1 MNGTQPFRRKKT
13 RAPSGAA
20 VRSAAL
26 TEQLYRAFFEEWAE
40 RGFAALSL
48 ERVAARAGAGMAAIY
63 RRFASK
69 LAFAEAALDA
79 LGPSLA
85 LPEDTGALQSDVLS
99 FLLRLRAVLRH
110 PMIRRILPDLHAEA
124 SRSQEMRAINTHV
137 AAVRR
142 DLGRALL
149 ERALARGD
157 LPRSLDRELALDLL
171 PATLYWRMV
180 VIGRTPSTKE
190 LRTIASSLS
199 AALRRL

>member
-1 MNGTQPFRRKKT
+1 MERNRLDEKKT

-20 VRSAAL
+20 VPSAVL
-26 TEQLYRAFFEEWAE
+26 TEQLYRAFLEEWAE

-48 ERVAARAGAGMAAIY
+48 ERVAARAGAGKAAIY
-63 RRFASK
+63 RRFPSK
-69 LAFAEAALDA
+69 LAFADAVLDA
-79 LGPSLA
+79 LGPSVA
-85 LPEDTGALQSDVLS
+85 LPEDTGALESDVLS

-110 PMIRRILPDLHAEA
+110 PLVRRILPDLHAEA
-124 SRSQEMRAINTHV
+124 ARSKEMRAINTRV
-137 AAVRR
+137 AAARR

-149 ERALARGD
+149 DRAVARGD
-157 LPRSLDRELALDLL
+157 LPHSLDREHALDLL